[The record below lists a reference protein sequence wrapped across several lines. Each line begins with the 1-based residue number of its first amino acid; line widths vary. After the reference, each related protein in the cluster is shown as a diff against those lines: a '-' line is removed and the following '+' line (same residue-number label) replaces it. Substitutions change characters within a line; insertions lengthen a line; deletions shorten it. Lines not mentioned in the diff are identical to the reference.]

1 MQKWQALQDEL
12 SEILPS
18 SIKEDPAVLYKKGL
32 KYYNGDGAEK
42 DYAYAFQCFQSA
54 AEQEFADAQFKLGVM
69 YSEGIGVSQDL
80 TEAAKWYRKA
90 AEQGDEI
97 AEHNL
102 GRIETKTLECHSE
115 QE

>member
-1 MQKWQALQDEL
+1 MTLH
-12 SEILPS
+12 PNR
-18 SIKEDPAVLYKKGL
+18 IKPNGNRL
-32 KYYNGDGAEK
+32 NGDT
-42 DYAYAFQCFQSA
+42 
-54 AEQEFADAQFKLGVM
+54 
-69 YSEGIGVSQDL
+69 SQDL